1 MKTETILY
9 IMKSCDTYVH
19 ILLQILSVSLNN
31 RYILLNFPED
41 DVLLSY
47 FPPFLV
53 TNRRLRMYVG
63 FPPFTK
69 YEQYGTYTQDLCF
82 FGCGNVGLP
91 TERQILP
98 YLKKKRFFSKE
109 NLVTPQ

>member
-1 MKTETILY
+1 MYLMYTFY
-9 IMKSCDTYVH
+9 YRYC
-19 ILLQILSVSLNN
+19 LNN

-41 DVLLSY
+41 DVLFSY

-69 YEQYGTYTQDLCF
+69 YEQ
-82 FGCGNVGLP
+82 
-91 TERQILP
+91 
-98 YLKKKRFFSKE
+98 
-109 NLVTPQ
+109 

>member
-1 MKTETILY
+1 MNTETILC
-9 IMKSCDTYVH
+9 IMKSCDTYVCTYVH

-41 DVLLSY
+41 DVLFSY

-69 YEQYGTYTQDLCF
+69 YEQ
-82 FGCGNVGLP
+82 
-91 TERQILP
+91 
-98 YLKKKRFFSKE
+98 
-109 NLVTPQ
+109 